1 MGDNSLP
8 EIAEGVTNAILNFTR
23 EQIVSLA
30 NRFRNRDV
38 AFIGNSDTI
47 QIVKEQLKTGE
58 WDLSK
63 KYVEDKELR
72 ILIQMGLTLR
82 KLEFRKQFDKLHNL
96 REKIVLR
103 FQTRGLHIA
112 QFVQRGIFAALIGDI
127 APKINSIAELK
138 SVVKETL
145 ENVEKNVIFIKETD
159 DINRKFDEVK
169 TSLYANKP
177 ATYIIFGKNLA
188 VNPSNEIV
196 RLLRENIAGYAISL
210 YKSDKGDCIYFVN
223 KKWEGE

>member
-1 MGDNSLP
+1 VGDDSFP

-30 NRFRNRDV
+30 DRFRNRDV
-38 AFIGNSDTI
+38 AFIGNSETI

-82 KLEFRKQFDKLHNL
+82 KLESKKQFDKLHDL

-112 QFVQRGIFAALIGDI
+112 QFVQRGIFAAFIGNVVS
-127 APKINSIAELK
+127 KINSIVELK

-159 DINRKFDEVK
+159 DVNRKFDEVK
-169 TSLYANKP
+169 TRLYANKP
-177 ATYIIFGKNLA
+177 STYIIFGKNSA

-196 RLLRENIAGYAISL
+196 QRLRENITGYTVSL
-210 YKSDKGDCIYFVN
+210 YKSDKGDCIYFIN
-223 KKWEGE
+223 REEEEE